1 MELQQIKIS
10 KASDTLIKVASIV
23 GAIVVIAGGYS
34 FYINN
39 FYVPKLEILEQDLD
53 KGFAK
58 IKYKKDIIILEGDST
73 FLVTGNWGVRLNVLN
88 INGNSHYNQIELLKN
103 GMVYN
108 YIVRSK

>member
-39 FYVPKLEILEQDLD
+39 FYVPKVEVIDADFEN
-53 KGFAK
+53 GTANV
-58 IKYKKDIIILEGDST
+58 KYKNTIIPLTGDST
-73 FLVTGNWGVRLNVLN
+73 FLITGAWGIRFNNLN
-88 INGNSHYNQIELLKN
+88 IGGKNRYEKIELLKN
-103 GMVYN
+103 GMVYT
-108 YIVRSK
+108 YLKK